1 MSRAFIL
8 GFVLTLASSFFFA
21 VSGPIAKSMYAIGW
35 APGSVVLLRLTGCAL
50 LLLIP
55 TLISLR
61 GKWGEVRRHWRTVV
75 TYGLVS
81 MAGVQG
87 FYFMSVQ
94 HLTVAV
100 ALLLEMTA
108 PMIIVFWIWM
118 RTRNRPA
125 TVTFIG
131 IVVSLIGLVL
141 ILDLRNSTISIF
153 GVVMAMSAAVCLA
166 SYFLVS
172 AKESISVP
180 PVGLTGLG
188 MIIGSAAMGI
198 IVLTRLM
205 PAGVVFADVDFGG
218 YRVSWIL
225 PMAMIVLFT
234 VGAYITGI
242 LGLRYIGA
250 TVGSFVN
257 LIEVPFSVIAAWLI
271 LFEMPAAIQLFG
283 GVFIL
288 GGVVFIKWG
297 EARLA
302 RRVARRR
309 TVDLGDEL
317 HDDLDGDPIDAPT
330 DDRVVADAARA
341 GTRAA
346 AEPLAPA

>member
-1 MSRAFIL
+1 MSRSVVL
-8 GFVLTLASSFFFA
+8 GFLLTLASAFFFA
-21 VSGPIAKSMYAIGW
+21 VSGPIAQTMYAIGW
-35 APGSVVLLRLTGCAL
+35 TPGAVVLIRLAGSAV

-55 TLISLR
+55 TLIALR
-61 GKWGEVRRHWRTVV
+61 GRWGEVLTHWRTVV

-87 FYFMSVQ
+87 FYFIAVE

-108 PMIIVFWIWM
+108 PMLIVFWIWA
-118 RTRNRPA
+118 RTRTRPA

-131 IVVSLIGLVL
+131 VVVSMIGLLLVL
-141 ILDLRNSTISIF
+141 NLRGSTISIL
-153 GVVMAMSAAVCLA
+153 GVVMAMAAAVCLA

-172 AKESISVP
+172 AKDTITIP
-180 PVGLTGLG
+180 PVALTGLG
-188 MIIGSAAMGI
+188 MGIGALAMSL
-198 IVLTRLM
+198 IVL
-205 PAGVVFADVDFGG
+205 AGVMPWGAVTGDVDFGG
-218 YRVSWIL
+218 IPMSWVV

-257 LIEVPFSVIAAWLI
+257 LVEVPFSVIVAWLV
-271 LFEMPAAIQLFG
+271 LFEMPAPIQLFG

-288 GGVVFIKWG
+288 GGVGFIKWG

-302 RRVARRR
+302 RRVARR
-309 TVDLGDEL
+309 E
-317 HDDLDGDPIDAPT
+317 
-330 DDRVVADAARA
+330 VVARSDADTLIA
-341 GTRAA
+341 T
-346 AEPLAPA
+346 

>member
-1 MSRAFIL
+1 MSRTIVM
-8 GFVLTLASSFFFA
+8 GFLLTLASAFFFA
-21 VSGPIAKSMYAIGW
+21 VSGPIAKTMYQIGW
-35 APGSVVLLRLTGCAL
+35 TPGAVVLIRLAGSAV

-55 TLISLR
+55 SLIALHGR
-61 GKWGEVRRHWRTVV
+61 WDEVRQNWRTIL

-87 FYFMSVQ
+87 FYFVAVE

-108 PMIIVFWIWM
+108 PMLIVFWIWA
-118 RTRNRPA
+118 RTRTRPA

-131 IVVSLIGLVL
+131 VVVSMIGLML
-141 ILDLRNSTISIF
+141 ILNLRNSSVSLF
-153 GVVMAMSAAVCLA
+153 GVIMALAAAVCLA

-172 AKESISVP
+172 AKDSITVP
-180 PVGLTGLG
+180 PVALTGLG
-188 MIIGSAAMGI
+188 MSVGALAMSI
-198 IVLTRLM
+198 IVFTGIM
-205 PAGVVFADVDFGG
+205 PAGAVATDVDFGG
-218 YRVSWIL
+218 YPVSWML

-257 LIEVPFSVIAAWLI
+257 LVEVPFSIIVAWLV
-271 LFEMPAAIQLFG
+271 LFEMPAPIQLFG
-283 GVFIL
+283 GVFIV
-288 GGVVFIKWG
+288 GGVGFIKWG

-302 RRVARRR
+302 RRVASREVIVRSE
-309 TVDLGDEL
+309 DF
-317 HDDLDGDPIDAPT
+317 
-330 DDRVVADAARA
+330 A
-341 GTRAA
+341 GT
-346 AEPLAPA
+346 